1 MLISLLQQ
9 IVSAA
14 LVLLFGVLALR
25 ICVRTRAGLRDRP
38 AVAWRLATAHFLVVG
53 SIATAQ
59 ALLSAGAVMAGR
71 DSALFHW
78 VGTYGPAANLGRGVA
93 SIVFGLMLIAAA
105 GAYERWLPRL
115 VSTAPSA
122 LVATTV
128 VVTFLTLEVPVSSV
142 NFVLAILST
151 VTAVVIMGAL
161 FIAVLN
167 DSMDQLLWLALSA
180 YALKETL
187 RVSLFAVIAWW
198 MVGQDVTAY
207 RMFYW
212 VGIFF
217 SVTMVVLA
225 VRRLRAAAAGR
236 TVPALFERLSPM
248 RTNAAGSRIA

>member
-1 MLISLLQQ
+1 
-9 IVSAA
+9 V
-14 LVLLFGVLALR
+14 
-25 ICVRTRAGLRDRP
+25 T
-38 AVAWRLATAHFLVVG
+38 
-53 SIATAQ
+53 
-59 ALLSAGAVMAGR
+59 AGR
-71 DSALFHW
+71 GSALYDW

-105 GAYERWLPRL
+105 GGYPRWLPRL
-115 VSTAPSA
+115 GSAAPSA

-128 VVTFLTLEVPVSSV
+128 VVTAMTLRVPVSSV

-187 RVSLFAVIAWW
+187 RVSLFAVLTWW
-198 MVGQDVTAY
+198 TVGQDVTAY
-207 RMFYW
+207 RLFYW
-212 VGIFF
+212 VGIVF

-225 VRRLRAAAAGR
+225 VRRLRAAAEGR
-236 TVPALFERLSPM
+236 EVPALFERLDPL
-248 RTNAAGSRIA
+248 RGRAAGSRIA